1 LSRQALEKVAENDS
15 NGLVRRTVLDNIRK
29 VNEEEKKQSPMC
41 MITVFQDRPFSTD
54 IVENS
59 KRDITTVCPLG

>member
-1 LSRQALEKVAENDS
+1 MSRQALEKVAENDS

-29 VNEEEKKQSPMC
+29 VKEEEKKQPPMC
-41 MITVFQDRPFSTD
+41 MITVFQDRPYSTE

-59 KRDITTVCPLG
+59 KRDITTVCPFG